1 MNVVIISYNIA
12 SRKQKTGIF
21 QPSRDRIN
29 GKLKK
34 VGIISSTSTEW
45 LLVHCFWI
53 ELEFE
58 KCCFFFGE
66 IKTLGTR
73 TKTNYKL
80 DPLKSG
86 ELRKDNKRRSSTI
99 HTQQNLKL

>member
-34 VGIISSTSTEW
+34 AGIISSTSTEW

-58 KCCFFFGE
+58 KCCFFFWRDKNPRNKDE
-66 IKTLGTR
+66 NQLQTR
-73 TKTNYKL
+73 PT
-80 DPLKSG
+80 
-86 ELRKDNKRRSSTI
+86 
-99 HTQQNLKL
+99 